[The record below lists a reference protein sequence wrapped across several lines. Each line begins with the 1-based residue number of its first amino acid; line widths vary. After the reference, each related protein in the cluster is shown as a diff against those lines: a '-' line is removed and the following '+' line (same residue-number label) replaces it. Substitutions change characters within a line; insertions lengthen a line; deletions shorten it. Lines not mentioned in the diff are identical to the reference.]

1 VAASLRA
8 LASCIGIN
16 GPFSVLSDFYGFG
29 RPRLPT
35 DPTGAHVDVSLT
47 DQINSLRGR
56 HFNLNVIEVGSD
68 QFTASDHDEIDYSI
82 FKVRN
87 IYRQVGL
94 GVGRVLHW
102 GIPTAD
108 AGGFDSPTSQ
118 DDLDDLTADW
128 SVANDG
134 IDLFMPHN
142 MMVMSNGG
150 VVLGQSAED
159 GPCGD
164 KDAVFGMSG
173 ATCGLWGSDETART
187 FAHELG
193 HYLGLSHNHGD
204 ACPTATSD
212 RNNLMAQSRC
222 DITDRDS
229 TLLTS
234 AQGADISDHCS
245 TKAGC

>member
-1 VAASLRA
+1 MAASLRA
-8 LASCIGIN
+8 VATCIGIN
-16 GPFSVLSDFYGFG
+16 GPFSVLGDFYGFSQ
-29 RPRLPT
+29 PRLPT
-35 DPTGAHVDVSLT
+35 DPTGVRVEVSLT

-128 SVANDG
+128 SVPNDG

-142 MMVMSNGG
+142 MMVGG
-150 VVLGQSAED
+150 GETGQSAVD

-164 KDAVFGMSG
+164 KEAVFGMSG
-173 ATCGLWGSDETART
+173 ATCGLWGSEQTARS

-204 ACPTATSD
+204 APDCPTTISGK
-212 RNNLMAQSRC
+212 NNLMAQSRC
-222 DITDRDS
+222 DVTARDS

-234 AQGADISDHCS
+234 SQGADISHHCS